1 MKQMLKRAC
10 MGVVLLIQIDVVK
23 LKMVLVKSRTYKAQS
38 LLPNHKGS
46 RLFLFM

>member
-23 LKMVLVKSRTYKAQS
+23 LKMIFSQEPDV
-38 LLPNHKGS
+38 
-46 RLFLFM
+46 